1 MSQPPENPEP
11 YGGIPGAPYGRQ
23 PYGADHY
30 GQPGYGQYGQ
40 YQPYAQD
47 PYADPAHGPGA
58 QRYGMP
64 AFGAQGYGAQQFG
77 VQPYEP
83 PQFGMQPYAQAA
95 RKEPALSLLASFFL
109 PGLGSMINGEGGKGA
124 GIMILWMFGLLL
136 SVVLIGVP
144 IAFGAWVWGMVD
156 GYSGAQRH
164 NARHG
169 LS

>member
-1 MSQPPENPEP
+1 MTGPYEHPEP
-11 YGGIPGAPYGRQ
+11 HEERPGAPYGRQ
-23 PYGADHY
+23 PYGPSPY
-30 GQPGYGQYGQ
+30 GYGTPGFSQPGYPESGYPQPG
-40 YQPYAQD
+40 YQ
-47 PYADPAHGPGA
+47 
-58 QRYGMP
+58 
-64 AFGAQGYGAQQFG
+64 AFGTSSFGAQQFG
-77 VQPYEP
+77 MQPYEP

-109 PGLGSMINGEGGKGA
+109 PGLGSMINGEVGKGA